1 CSFCRGKP
9 GVRLWINDHWS
20 LAISHG
26 ASGVHLGQSDL
37 PGFVS
42 GGGVGRARRSGT
54 LLGISTHSVAELA
67 VAKGMGPTYVSL
79 GPVYGTESKEVAF
92 RPRGLGQV
100 ERWREL
106 VEEGTPLV
114 AIGGINSIERGKEV
128 RGRGAETVAVLGLVK
143 GKGKEEVKR
152 IIEEWREE
160 L

>member
-1 CSFCRGKP
+1 
-9 GVRLWINDHWS
+9 
-20 LAISHG
+20 
-26 ASGVHLGQSDL
+26 
-37 PGFVS
+37 
-42 GGGVGRARRSGT
+42 
-54 LLGISTHSVAELA
+54 
-67 VAKGMGPTYVSL
+67 MGPTYVSL

-128 RGRGAETVAVLGLVK
+128 RGRGAETVAVLGLVM
-143 GKGKEEVKR
+143 GKGEEEVKR